1 MTFADIDYQNKL
13 RTNEPTPLEKARAT
27 PRKEV
32 FHTVRTNSGGTKEL
46 KLTRGLAIKL
56 MCTECMGF
64 EQNPVECTEK
74 LCPLYPYRKKSL
86 AAYDKKETQETN
98 SKENAIEMV
107 QAPNVNE
114 A

>member
-1 MTFADIDYQNKL
+1 MTDL
-13 RTNEPTPLEKARAT
+13 TPLQKARLAQQNT

-32 FHTVRTNSGGTKEL
+32 FHTVRTNSGSTKEL

-74 LCPLYPYRKKSL
+74 LCPLYPYRKKTL
-86 AAYDKKETQETN
+86 AAYDKKQDSVCCDEIDKAE
-98 SKENAIEMV
+98 ECE
-107 QAPNVNE
+107 E
-114 A
+114 